1 MMKGLQRI
9 VTGIAVLMV
18 SGTIL
23 NTAAAAQAAVRY
35 PDRPIRLIVPYP
47 PGGTADVM
55 ARIVGVKL
63 AEKWNRSVVVD
74 NRGGAGGNIAT
85 EMAAR
90 AEGDG
95 YTLLL

>member
-1 MMKGLQRI
+1 MKRLQRI
-9 VTGIAVLMV
+9 AAGLVFLSACAGVV
-18 SGTIL
+18 SG
-23 NTAAAAQAAVRY
+23 AAGAQPATRY
-35 PDRPIRLIVPYP
+35 PERPIRLIVPYP

-95 YTLLL
+95 YTLLLC